1 VAFTNPIGI
10 GMNAE
15 RELSQGE
22 LTMPLEEL
30 DLVAIDMG
38 YGHLRP
44 AQALSDFI
52 GDQPILLADRPPLAS
67 PDEQRLWK
75 QARTAYELLSRASA
89 LPVAGPMLSEV
100 LRGVTSIAPLY
111 PRRDLS
117 PPTVPTRLLA
127 HFGQRG
133 MGRGLTARLQR
144 GDRILL
150 TTFFGPAVLSDLA
163 GCERL
168 YCVVTDSDVN
178 RVWARPEAG
187 RTNVVYLAPTE
198 RVRRRLKTYGV
209 PSDRILVTGFPLPHR
224 LVGGPGAPDLKQ
236 NLRRRLAALDPR
248 GRFLRECRDE
258 VAHFLGETTAPG
270 KPVHLAFAVGGAGAQ
285 SEMVERFLPSLAKRL
300 RRGKMRLTLIAG
312 VRQEVAQVFRDAVA
326 QAGLT
331 PELDDGTISIL
342 LADSHPEYFA
352 KFDEL
357 LESVDVLWTKPSEL
371 TFYGALG
378 LPLILSSPVGSH
390 ERYNA
395 RWALHSG
402 AAVRQSDPRHA
413 GDWLWEML
421 KDGTL
426 AGAAWTGYMR
436 MPKFGLYR
444 IIEEVL
450 GPPALERLL
459 GRGGSLSGGVSSLR
473 SPDDDAPGAP
483 TDAGLHGSVS
493 ETTTH

>member
-1 VAFTNPIGI
+1 MAVDN
-10 GMNAE
+10 
-15 RELSQGE
+15 
-22 LTMPLEEL
+22 LE
-30 DLVAIDMG
+30 LVAIDMG

-44 AQALSDFI
+44 AQALSDFL
-52 GDQPILLADRPPLAS
+52 GGQEILLADRPPLAS
-67 PDEQRLWK
+67 ADEQRLWK
-75 QARTAYELLSRASA
+75 RARASYELLSRATA
-89 LPVAGPMLSEV
+89 VPVAGPLLSEV

-117 PPTVPTRLLA
+117 SPTIPTRLLA
-127 HFGQRG
+127 YFGQSG
-133 MGRGLTARLQR
+133 MGRGLSTRLQR
-144 GDRILL
+144 EDRILL

-163 GCERL
+163 GCERI

-178 RVWARPEAG
+178 RVWARQDAAQ
-187 RTNVVYLAPTE
+187 TNVVYLAPTE

-224 LVGGPGAPDLKQ
+224 LVGGTDAPRLKA

-248 GRFLRECRDE
+248 GRFLREGRDE

-270 KPVHLAFAVGGAGAQ
+270 SPVHLAFAVGGAGAQ
-285 SEMVERFLPSLAKRL
+285 SEMVDQFLPSIGKRL
-300 RRGKMRLTLIAG
+300 RRRKMRLTLVAG
-312 VRQEVAQVFRDAVA
+312 IRPEVAQVFREAIA
-326 QAGLT
+326 RAGLV
-331 PELDDGTISIL
+331 PELEDGTIRIL
-342 LADSHPEYFA
+342 LGNSHADYFA
-352 KFDEL
+352 LFDEL

-378 LPLILSSPVGSH
+378 LPLVLSSPVGSH

-444 IIEEVL
+444 VVEEVL
-450 GPPALERLL
+450 GHEALAQLSTRQVVAAPAAEGDSPSPRDEPAWQ
-459 GRGGSLSGGVSSLR
+459 RGAAADR
-473 SPDDDAPGAP
+473 AAN
-483 TDAGLHGSVS
+483 
-493 ETTTH
+493 